1 MTPPF
6 PSPLSAA
13 PGKAVLASL
22 TPGRLDRL
30 LGDLPLASLTDRTI
44 TGRETLLEE
53 VDNSRDSGVSFCREE
68 QYSGIVGVGAPID
81 ADASVHIAAL
91 AIVGP
96 IERLHGRYFEEDLV
110 GQVVSTANRI
120 EVELTER

>member
-1 MTPPF
+1 MAH
-6 PSPLSAA
+6 L
-13 PGKAVLASL
+13 AVEN
-22 TPGRLDRL
+22 P
-30 LGDLPLASLTDRTI
+30 
-44 TGRETLLEE
+44 
-53 VDNSRDSGVSFCREE
+53 
-68 QYSGIVGVGAPID
+68 VGID
-81 ADASVHIAAL
+81 ADASVHTAAF